1 MVGRVLRV
9 LGACLAAACVASAAE
24 AQPQATALPLEQL
37 LGRTVTSVQ
46 IEVEGRREADA
57 TLLPLL
63 EVRVGQPLRAEAVR
77 ESLAHLFNL
86 GRFEDIVVSAYPD
99 GAGVTVVVSVVPVHP
114 IDRLEL
120 RGALGIDARTLERGI
135 LAQFGGRVSAVSSD
149 AARAAVLQL
158 LTDEGFARPTVE
170 TTLEQTHDVHR
181 STLVVTIDAGARLRV
196 GRVNV
201 QGASVLGQE
210 AVTRDAGLVTGAPHR
225 RRATEDALRV
235 QAERLRGLRYYEA
248 SVSHFAAPAAD
259 DRVDVTVTVT
269 PGPTVRIVLAG
280 DPLPQGSVDDWVPI
294 RRENSADDDLL
305 EDAAFRIRRALQQEG
320 FWRATAEARR
330 EVSADGRE
338 MTVTMAVTRGP
349 RYRLAGV
356 EVVGAS
362 HFSPADVRSMIAL
375 SPGAP
380 FVEDQVDARLGALTS
395 AYAFAGYAAS
405 IDVQYDAP
413 IPATGGDGAVTV
425 RVEIAE
431 GPLRRVGA
439 VVVDGTVAISE
450 ADVRRVLRL
459 QPGQP
464 LRDAQVRED
473 RAAVLQL
480 YLNRGYEQVE
490 VAVSV
495 SPEPDA
501 VIRVAVSEGPQTIID
516 HVIIVG
522 NQRVATT
529 IILEALALKA
539 GQPYGQAA
547 RLESQRR
554 LSELAVFRRISITQR
569 SGLRSDGHVDVVVQ
583 VEEAPATTI
592 GYGGGIEVR
601 RAVRSTEGGGLEDG
615 LQFAPRG
622 FLELG
627 RRNLF
632 GSSRSVTLFSRA
644 SLRPR
649 SAPND
654 PARDGRGLTL
664 SEYRVT
670 ANYRAPRALGLGA
683 DAVLGATVERA
694 IRTSFTFERRGSNAE
709 LLKRFT
715 DRTSL
720 FGRYTLDSTRLF
732 DVRIADEEQPL
743 IDRLFPQI
751 RLSTVSGGFVWD
763 RRDDLLDPTSG
774 GLISLDGELAA
785 RSIGSQVGFVKGFVQ
800 ALGFRRITRANR
812 VVLGGR
818 VQLGLA
824 RGFEREVPVLDV
836 NGNAV
841 IGSSGAALTEVVRDL
856 PAGRRFFTGG
866 GNTVRGYQQDRL
878 GVPGILNADGLSSGG
893 NGLVVINGEVR
904 TLLLPTVGLVGFVD
918 AGNVF
923 AKAGDLALG
932 SLRGAA
938 GVGVRYRSPLGPLRL
953 DVGFKFDR
961 RLVSGVR
968 ERGWEFHLSIGEVF

>member
-1 MVGRVLRV
+1 MARGIWRAVLLCVG
-9 LGACLAAACVASAAE
+9 LGVAVPVAAQTPS
-24 AQPQATALPLEQL
+24 ALPIEQL
-37 LGRTVTSVQ
+37 LGRSVTSVQ

-57 TLLPLL
+57 SLLQLL
-63 EVRVGQPLRAEAVR
+63 EVRVGQPLRADEIR

-99 GAGVTVVVSVVPVHP
+99 GAGVTVLVSVVPVHP

-120 RGALGIDARTLERGI
+120 RGTLGVEARALERGV
-135 LAQFGGRVSAVSSD
+135 LAQFGGRVASVTSEG
-149 AARAAVLQL
+149 ARAAVLQL
-158 LTDEGFARPTVE
+158 LTDEGYARPTVDVA
-170 TTLEQTHDVHR
+170 LEQTHDVHR
-181 STLVVTIDAGARLRV
+181 STLVLHVEAGPRLRV
-196 GRVNV
+196 GRVTV
-201 QGASVLGQE
+201 QGDSVLGRE
-210 AVTRDAGLVTGAPHR
+210 AVTRDAGLVEGAPYR
-225 RRATEDALRV
+225 RRATEDALRGH
-235 QAERLRGLRYYEA
+235 AERLRGLRYYEA
-248 SVSHFAAPAAD
+248 SVTHFAAPASD
-259 DRVDVTVTVT
+259 DRVDITVTVD
-269 PGPTVRIVLAG
+269 PGPQVRIVLAG
-280 DPLPQGSVDDWVPI
+280 DPLPPGSVDDWVPI

-305 EDAAFRIRRALQQEG
+305 EDSAFRIRRALQQEG
-320 FWRATAEARR
+320 YWRATAEARR
-330 EVSADGRE
+330 ESAAGGAE
-338 MTVTMAVTRGP
+338 MVVTMVVTRGA
-349 RYRLAGV
+349 RYRLAAIEV
-356 EVVGAS
+356 EGAS
-362 HFSPADVRSMIAL
+362 HFTPADVRSL
-375 SPGAP
+375 LELPVGAP
-380 FVEDQVDARLGALTS
+380 FVEDQVDARLGALTN

-405 IDVQYDAP
+405 ISAAYEASV
-413 IPATGGDGAVTV
+413 PAAGAEGAVTV
-425 RVEIAE
+425 RLQITE
-431 GPLRRVGA
+431 GPMRRVGTI
-439 VVVDGTVAISE
+439 TVEGPAAITPAE
-450 ADVRRVLRL
+450 VRRAIRL
-459 QPGQP
+459 QAGQP
-464 LRDAQVRED
+464 FRDAQVRED

-480 YLNRGYEQVE
+480 YLNRGYEQVT
-490 VAVSV
+490 VDVSV
-495 SPEPDA
+495 ASGENADVRF
-501 VIRVAVSEGPQTIID
+501 VIDEGPQTVID

-522 NQRVATT
+522 NQRVATG
-529 IILEALALKA
+529 IILEALSLRA

-569 SGLRSDGHVDVVVQ
+569 AGLRGDGHVDVVVQ

-592 GYGGGIEVR
+592 GYGGGLEVR
-601 RAVRSTEGGGLEDG
+601 RAVRSADGGGVEDDFQ
-615 LQFAPRG
+615 LAPRG

-632 GSSRSVTLFSRA
+632 GSNRSVTLFSRA

-649 SAPND
+649 NAPED
-654 PARDGRGLTL
+654 PTRDGKGLEL
-664 SEYRVT
+664 SEYRLTV
-670 ANYRAPRALGLGA
+670 NYRAPRALGLRA

-694 IRTSFTFERRGSNAE
+694 IRTTFTFERRGSNAE

-751 RLSTVSGGFVWD
+751 RLSTISGGFVWD

-785 RSIGSQVGFVKGFVQ
+785 RGIGSQVGFVKGFMQ

-824 RGFEREVPVLDV
+824 RGFEREVPVLDAD
-836 NGNAV
+836 GNAV
-841 IGSSGAALTEVVRDL
+841 VGPSGTTLTEVVRDL

-866 GNTVRGYQQDRL
+866 GTTVRGYQQDRL

-893 NGLVVINGEVR
+893 NGLIVINGEVR
-904 TLLLPTVGLVGFVD
+904 TLLFPTVGLVGFVD

-923 AKAGDLALG
+923 AKAGDLALR
-932 SLRGAA
+932 SLRGSA

>member
-1 MVGRVLRV
+1 MAGRLLRV
-9 LGACLAAACVASAAE
+9 WGLGLGLLTVAWPVSAQTPAV
-24 AQPQATALPLEQL
+24 PIDQL
-37 LGRTVTSVQ
+37 LGRQVTSVQ
-46 IEVEGRREADA
+46 IEVEGRREPDA
-57 TLLPLL
+57 SLLPLL
-63 EVRVGQPLRAEAVR
+63 EVRVGQPLRADAVR

-99 GAGVTVVVSVVPVHP
+99 GSGVTVVVSVVPVHP
-114 IDRLEL
+114 IDRLQL
-120 RGALGIDARTLERGI
+120 RGSLGLDQQTLERGI
-135 LAQFGGRVSAVSSD
+135 LAQVGGRIGAATPD

-158 LTDEGFARPTVE
+158 LTDEGFARPSVE
-170 TTLEQTHDVHR
+170 VTLEQTHDVHR
-181 STLVVTIDAGARLRV
+181 STLVLTVDAGPRLRV
-196 GRVNV
+196 GRVTV
-201 QGASVLGQE
+201 EGTSVLGQD
-210 AVTRDAGLVTGAPHR
+210 AVTRQVGLVEGAPYR
-225 RRATEDALRV
+225 RRATEDALRA
-235 QAERLRGLRYYEA
+235 QAERLRGLRFYEA
-248 SVSHFAAPAAD
+248 SVTHFAAAPAD

-269 PGPTVRIVLAG
+269 SGPQVRIVLAG
-280 DPLPQGSVDDWVPI
+280 DPLPPGTIDDWVPI

-330 EVSADGRE
+330 EVSADGRD
-338 MTVTMAVTRGP
+338 MVVTMVVTRGP

-356 EVVGAS
+356 EVSGTS
-362 HFSPADVRSMIAL
+362 HFSVADVRSLLAL
-375 SPGAP
+375 SIGSP
-380 FVEDQVDARLGALTS
+380 FVEDVVDARVGALS
-395 AYAFAGYAAS
+395 NAYEFAGYTTRIEAL
-405 IDVQYDAP
+405 YEAP
-413 IPATGGDGAVTV
+413 VPAPGADGAVTV
-425 RVEIAE
+425 RLQVTE
-431 GPLRRVGA
+431 GAMRRVGTVT
-439 VVVDGTVAISE
+439 VVGASAISE
-450 ADVRRVLRL
+450 ADVRRVLHL

-480 YLNRGYEQVE
+480 YLNRGYEQVA
-490 VAVSV
+490 VDVSV
-495 SPEPDA
+495 SPETEA
-501 VIRVAVSEGPQTIID
+501 SIRVAITEGPQTIID
-516 HVIIVG
+516 HVIVVG
-522 NQRVATT
+522 NQRVATS
-529 IILEALALKA
+529 IILEALSLGA

-554 LSELAVFRRISITQR
+554 LSELAIFRRISITQR
-569 SGLRSDGHVDVVVQ
+569 AGLRSDGHVDVVVQ

-592 GYGGGIEVR
+592 GYGGGLEVR
-601 RAVRSTEGGGLEDG
+601 RAVRTVDGGGVEDG
-615 LQFAPRG
+615 LQIAPRG

-632 GSSRSVTLFSRA
+632 GSNRSVTLFSRA
-644 SLRPR
+644 SLRSR
-649 SAPND
+649 ND
-654 PARDGRGLTL
+654 PADPTRDGRGLTL

-785 RSIGSQVGFVKGFVQ
+785 RGIGSQVGFVKGFVQ

-824 RGFEREVPVLDV
+824 RGFEREVPVLDAD
-836 NGNAV
+836 GNAV
-841 IGSSGAALTEVVRDL
+841 VGPGGSTLTEVVRDL

-866 GNTVRGYQQDRL
+866 GTTVRGYQQDRL

-904 TLLLPTVGLVGFVD
+904 TLLFPTVGLVGFVD

-923 AKAGDLALG
+923 ARAGDLSLG
-932 SLRGAA
+932 ALRGSA
-938 GVGVRYRSPLGPLRL
+938 GIGVRYRSPLGPLRL